1 MTEILLGFETAFTA
15 TNLLY
20 CLIGVTLGTVIG
32 MLPGLGS
39 ASGVGLLLPLTFGL
53 EPVTAIIM
61 LAGIYYGAQYGGT
74 ISSVLIGAPGE
85 AATAVTVLEGHQMAR
100 RGRAGQALAIAA
112 IASFVAG
119 VLSLVVVMFVSPLLA
134 NVALQFGPPEM
145 VAVILL
151 ALVATVGFTA
161 GGRTKGLLC
170 LGLGL
175 VVATVGIDPVL
186 GTERFTF
193 GRIELL
199 GGLGFIEVV
208 IGVFA
213 IAEILRNV
221 SARHSPQVA
230 RPSWGEM
237 MLSKNDL
244 KVSTAPIVRGSGIGT
259 VMGVVPGAGSTL
271 ASFASYGVERTVAKG
286 KGFGKGA
293 IQGVAGP
300 EAANNAG
307 ANGSFI
313 PTLSLGIP
321 GSATTAVLLGAL
333 TLHGIQPGPLLIEQQ
348 PVLVWGVLASF
359 LIGNAILLILNLPLA
374 PLFASVLT
382 VPYKRLYPVIL
393 AVCIIGA
400 YAVENSMT
408 GVWVAVA
415 FGIVGYFLQKYDYPL
430 LPLILGLILGPMLE
444 QGLAQSVQMGGG
456 SYAIFADRPLA
467 LVFLALTALA
477 LVLPPVVRGIRS
489 RRTRSADK
497 LVSR

>member
-1 MTEILLGFETAFTA
+1 MGDILLGLQTAFTA

-20 CLIGVTLGTVIG
+20 CLLGVTLGTVIG

-61 LAGIYYGAQYGGT
+61 LAGIYYGSQYGGT

-85 AATAVTVLEGHQMAR
+85 AATAVTVLEGHQMAQ

-119 VLSLVVVMFVSPLLA
+119 LLSLIVVMFVSPLLA
-134 NVALQFGPPEM
+134 DVALRFGPPEM

-151 ALVATVGFTA
+151 ALVATVGITD
-161 GGRTKGLLC
+161 GSRIKGLLC

-175 VVATVGIDPVL
+175 IVATVGIDPVL

-221 SARHSPQVA
+221 SARHFRQVS
-230 RPSWGEM
+230 RPSWKEM
-237 MLSKNDL
+237 MLSKSDI
-244 KVSTAPIVRGSGIGT
+244 KDSSGPILRGSAIGT

-271 ASFASYGVERTVAKG
+271 ASFASYGVERVRAG
-286 KGFGKGA
+286 GRGFGRGA

-348 PVLVWGVLASF
+348 PVLVWGVLCSF

-374 PLFASVLT
+374 PAFASVLT
-382 VPYKRLYPVIL
+382 VPYKRLYPVIF

-400 YAVENSMT
+400 YAVENTMT
-408 GVWVAVA
+408 GVWVALV
-415 FGIVGYFLQKYDYPL
+415 FGVVGYFLQKYDYPL

-456 SYAIFADRPLA
+456 NYGIFIDRPLA
-467 LVFLALTALA
+467 MVFLALALLA
-477 LVLPPVVRGIRS
+477 LVVPAVTRLIKKKRAAAIRME
-489 RRTRSADK
+489 K
-497 LVSR
+497 V